1 MPVRDLGNWVDIRS
15 RLEVVPSISAV
26 RLLALT
32 GSSAEIEV
40 DYFGDEERLR
50 RALDRFDL
58 VLEATRFVPSNGSLN
73 PNVAGPM
80 VPSHVIRL
88 PAG

>member
-1 MPVRDLGNWVDIRS
+1 
-15 RLEVVPSISAV
+15 
-26 RLLALT
+26 
-32 GSSAEIEV
+32 
-40 DYFGDEERLR
+40 LR